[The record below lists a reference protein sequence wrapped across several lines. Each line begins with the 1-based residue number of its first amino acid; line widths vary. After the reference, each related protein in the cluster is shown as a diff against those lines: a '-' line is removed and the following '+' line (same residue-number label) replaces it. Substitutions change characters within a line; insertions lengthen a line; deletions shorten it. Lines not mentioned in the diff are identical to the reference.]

1 MQQNHLKLSKHAEL
15 TSIVLYL
22 LSTAPPMFRM
32 KPPEQVRTIKNVNN
46 EWTIVFVHH
55 GLHAFRHLW
64 NLHFWWFEKFT
75 LFCQLVFCTQ
85 NNSPRWRLTNEQLAC
100 YLSLSVTQPLSQTF
114 GGLGRSA
121 RVREHSAR
129 NFPISLMSDVTIRF
143 RAKLSVADWLNSF
156 SVTRLEWSKEEMHG
170 GM

>member
-1 MQQNHLKLSKHAEL
+1 MNHSLRTSWFTCISTSLKFAFLVVRKVH
-15 TSIVLYL
+15 TF
-22 LSTAPPMFRM
+22 LST
-32 KPPEQVRTIKNVNN
+32 
-46 EWTIVFVHH
+46 
-55 GLHAFRHLW
+55 
-64 NLHFWWFEKFT
+64 
-75 LFCQLVFCTQ
+75 CFCTQ

-121 RVREHSAR
+121 RVRERSAR

-156 SVTRLEWSKEEMHG
+156 SVTRLEWTKEEMHG
-170 GM
+170 GMQLIKKNVIRCTEKNISSKPWIFFWIFGSIHFVL